1 VDVPLSDKQTV
12 AHVQIETRVVR
23 HRSSKDLWGHSRD
36 LESNLLPLRVECLD
50 RVLQVTVPRV
60 VPAHQHLPSS
70 VGHFLSTS
78 RMRGRTSMLA
88 DYLLLIEDLHYAGE
102 LHVSWPRNTLDLV
115 LRGLGDA
122 QLEQQIAKLRGNS
135 WRLLAVGEELRSCS
149 NGL

>member
-78 RMRGRTSMLA
+78 RMRAGQACLPTTSCSSKTSTMQ
-88 DYLLLIEDLHYAGE
+88 
-102 LHVSWPRNTLDLV
+102 VNSMCP
-115 LRGLGDA
+115 GLGTLLTLYSGA
-122 QLEQQIAKLRGNS
+122 LVMPNWNS
-135 WRLLAVGEELRSCS
+135 RLRSFVGTVGDS
-149 NGL
+149 SP